1 MQTVLKSEELKE
13 TAVFLSVLRETSGSV
28 LRAVMSML
36 SVPEKLVLP
45 VLRPEKLMV
54 IVPVEALLLARK
66 ETSLSSEEP
75 LR

>member
-1 MQTVLKSEELKE
+1 MLKSEELKE